1 MIDEVY
7 CINIRKRPDRLK
19 GFKNQIASE
28 IEKKLGLE
36 IQYTTNWDKNL
47 NGEDITDEWLV
58 ENNMK
63 VYEDWKIEGETVW
76 QGAQWGWWNRQLS
89 RGEIGCTI
97 SHSEIWKRAKGNVLI
112 LEDDAVRFN
121 ENWFLKIYNTID
133 TLKAMGKEW
142 DLIYLSRVPQDD
154 SEKGGTFEG
163 DYKGMVPKDCIVT
176 KTIKTPLYSFCTYG
190 YILSQRGIDK
200 INKYNVHEGIIPAD
214 EFLSATYIEHPR
226 KDISLK
232 YPPTLE
238 AYAIE
243 PNMIF
248 QANWGAD
255 TEDTGEKRKR

>member
-97 SHSEIWKRAKGNVLI
+97 SHSEIWKVAKGDVMI
-112 LEDDAVRFN
+112 LEDDAVNFRK
-121 ENWFLKIYNTID
+121 NWLLKIYNTID
-133 TLKAMGKEW
+133 TLKTMDKKW
-142 DLIYLSRVPQDD
+142 DLIYLGRLPQDD
-154 SEKGGTFEG
+154 SETGGKYIG
-163 DYKGMVPKDCIVT
+163 DYHDMKPEDCFVT
-176 KTIKTPLYSFCTYG
+176 RTIKTPLYSFCTYG
-190 YILSQRGIDK
+190 YILSQSGIDK
-200 INKYNVHEGIIPAD
+200 LNKYNVQKDIIPAD
-214 EFLSATYIEHPR
+214 EFLAATYIEHPR
-226 KDISLK
+226 VDIRLK
-232 YPPTLE
+232 YPPTLI
-238 AYAIE
+238 AYAID
-243 PNMIF
+243 PHLVS

-255 TEDTGEKRKR
+255 TENEGKKPKW